1 MLQEWINMYDW
12 IYGYHAV
19 KNFIKYRSFEIKEV
33 VSLDQDQ
40 SVIDLCSQTGVAYTP
55 ASEKF
60 FSKFPKGHQG
70 IACLC
75 KVDVSRGD
83 LKDYITNGRDYLI
96 VMLDGVS
103 DPQNLGSCIRS
114 ILALGADAL
123 IVPKHNS
130 AKVTPITHKVSV
142 GGASL
147 LPVFSVQNM
156 NQTLDFFK
164 KNQFWI
170 YGACERSENVI
181 EEIES
186 ANRSVIV
193 LGSEGQGI
201 RQSTRKY
208 IDYLYKIRTNPKFPS
223 LNVAMACTIS
233 VQYFSNKT

>member
-1 MLQEWINMYDW
+1 MYDW

-19 KNFIKYRSFEIKEV
+19 KNFITYKSFEIKEV
-33 VSLDQDQ
+33 VMLDQNQ
-40 SVIDLCSQTGVAYTP
+40 SIIDLCCETGVTCNQ

-60 FSKFPKGHQG
+60 FSKLPKGHQG
-70 IACLC
+70 IACFC
-75 KVDVSRGD
+75 KVDTSRGD
-83 LKDYITNGRDYLI
+83 LKDYIAKDQGDLV

-147 LPVFSVQNM
+147 LPVFSVQNF
-156 NQTLDFFK
+156 NQTLDFLK
-164 KNQFWI
+164 QKQFWI
-170 YGACERSENVI
+170 YGACERSDKMI
-181 EEIES
+181 EEVERS
-186 ANRSVIV
+186 KRSVIV

-208 IDYLYKIRTNPKFPS
+208 IDYFYKIRTNKNFPS